1 MDPKKSFRIS
11 IVVLIISIILGIGAV
26 ARYISLQG

>member
-11 IVVLIISIILGIGAV
+11 IVVLIISIILGIVAV